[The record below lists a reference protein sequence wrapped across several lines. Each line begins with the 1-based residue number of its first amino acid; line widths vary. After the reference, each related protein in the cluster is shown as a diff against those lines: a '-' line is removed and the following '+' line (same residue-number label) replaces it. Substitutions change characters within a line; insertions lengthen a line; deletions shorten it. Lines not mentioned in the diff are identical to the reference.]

1 MLPMNNKHY
10 LHQKHVE
17 KFKVQIVVMT
27 LIKVIM
33 MMMNGSKM
41 IMVIM
46 CKLLASEITFLHFRV
61 LIIFKVEPTI
71 ATHEQQQSSSSSK
84 VHGKVPSAN
93 SRNNDEDE

>member
-27 LIKVIM
+27 LIKAMM

-46 CKLLASEITFLHFRV
+46 CKLLAFEITFLHFRV
-61 LIIFKVEPTI
+61 
-71 ATHEQQQSSSSSK
+71 
-84 VHGKVPSAN
+84 
-93 SRNNDEDE
+93 